1 MKNLEFIK
9 YACQKETSLP
19 SCENFDVIGN
29 SIRYTNPIGTT
40 LYTPEEFLELDRVK
54 ALLPEW
60 EALQK
65 TALKVR
71 MGVKSDT
78 IKVDTEQG
86 RAILDSVPFF
96 NWLCEYQADSAA
108 GSHVWTHDRTLK
120 MLVRSFTEKVYDV
133 TRGDFYDQPHQSHIQ
148 TYQSFVES
156 EIGAEYI
163 AVYLRCLDNVKWT
176 KPTPPRSNKDKFI
189 YDSEIAFLDA
199 EQREREE
206 YINRLVETHKA

>member
-19 SCENFDVIGN
+19 NCENFDLIDN

-40 LYTPEEFLELDRVK
+40 WYTLSEFMSLERVMK
-54 ALLPEW
+54 LMEEW
-60 EALQK
+60 EANQVIITYFKPLDEIVVGTNK
-65 TALKVR
+65 GTT
-71 MGVKSDT
+71 S
-78 IKVDTEQG
+78 
-86 RAILDSVPFF
+86 LDSVAFF

-133 TRGDFYDQPHQSHIQ
+133 TRGEFYDQPHQSHCQ

-206 YINRLVETHKA
+206 YINRLIETQKA